1 LQGNKVV
8 LNDYSTDGTFVDEN
22 PVTGKMILLLGQTVR
37 VGTPGE
43 ILKLIACLD
52 RETDET

>member
-1 LQGNKVV
+1 
-8 LNDYSTDGTFVDEN
+8 VDEN
-22 PVTGKMILLLGQTVR
+22 PVNGETILLLGQTVR

-43 ILKLIACLD
+43 TLNLIACLG

>member
-1 LQGNKVV
+1 M
-8 LNDYSTDGTFVDEN
+8 LNDYSTYGTFVDEN
-22 PVTGKMILLLGQTVR
+22 PVKGKTALLLGQTVR

-43 ILKLIACLD
+43 NLKLIACLD